1 MEKEITFF
9 GFFKETV
16 REHYLSGKLWFLA
29 AFLCA
34 MVFIN
39 FYFNVEKRFLYQPA
53 NSAWGIVW
61 YMLFYG
67 FAYFAILA
75 RVLRDKKNI
84 WKSKRLWLLS
94 LGVVFSL
101 SVSATYFYISP
112 IVHGLNDLTHAY
124 VLRKLLVNVRNVLLV
139 ALPAAFFWKY
149 LKSKGDAF
157 FWFSFKKVKFKTYV
171 LLLLPVVLLAF
182 FASFSSSFLSTYP
195 TFKPQLST
203 DFLGIAKSCWI
214 WIYETVYVFD
224 FVWVEFLFRGILVL
238 GLFSVLGKDAIIP
251 MVSMYCFL
259 HFGKPLGEAISSVF
273 GGYILGVLGMYSRSI
288 VGGCFLH
295 MGVALSM
302 DIFALIKI

>member
-1 MEKEITFF
+1 MQKEIPFS
-9 GFFKETV
+9 GFFKEMV
-16 REHYLSGKLWFLA
+16 REHFVSKKLLFLLVFLSISI
-29 AFLCA
+29 
-34 MVFIN
+34 FIN
-39 FYFNVEKRFLYQPA
+39 FYFSFEKNVLYPLA
-53 NSAWGIVW
+53 KNFSGILW
-61 YMLFYG
+61 YMLFYS
-67 FAYFAILA
+67 FAYFTLLA
-75 RVLRDKKNI
+75 WVLKDKKDI

-112 IVHGLNDLTHAY
+112 IVHSLQDSTHVY
-124 VLRKLLVNVRNVLLV
+124 VLRKLLVNIRNIFFV
-139 ALPAAFFWKY
+139 ALPAILLWKY

-157 FWFSFKKVKFKTYV
+157 FWFSFKKIKFRTY
-171 LLLLPVVLLAF
+171 LLFLMPVVVLAF
-182 FASFSSSFLSTYP
+182 IASYSASFLSTYP

-273 GGYILGVLGMYSRSI
+273 GGYILGVLAMYSRSI

-295 MGVALSM
+295 MGIALSM
-302 DIFALIKI
+302 DILALIKI